1 MLYLFKIRQKD
12 HQFSL
17 LLIAKARKLGNPM
30 LSVVSPRNNSLE
42 LGSRRPDRRF
52 ELLDSD
58 VKLFGILNRGGAYGL
73 ETRIRRVG
81 AMHAVD
87 SCDICLA

>member
-1 MLYLFKIRQKD
+1 MLYLIKIRQKD

-17 LLIAKARKLGNPM
+17 LFIAKARKLGNPM
-30 LSVVSPRNNSLE
+30 LSEVSPRNNSLK

-58 VKLFGILNRGGAYGL
+58 VKLFGILNWGGAYGL
-73 ETRIRRVG
+73 
-81 AMHAVD
+81 
-87 SCDICLA
+87 